1 MDAHPVADTGTA
13 SPHAFTETTVPSA
26 LQASLAAEFKDR
38 RPADIEQECR
48 QFIQQ
53 TALTCIELGK
63 RLCFLK
69 SLVAHGEW
77 LSTLERIGIA
87 RRPAQSMMRAAICFL
102 SNASGLRI
110 VEAAKSKSKLLEL
123 LVLDDEEVE
132 VMALGGEV
140 RGITIDA
147 LPGMTVANLRETL
160 KANTLADERPPSA
173 APAVKGGV
181 NAAFEQKA
189 KCFVDETS
197 TTPLQP
203 GDRIRSIHAHRTGF
217 VVRTYGDGSAAVHWD
232 DREPQPFGFAHERM
246 PRSLLELV
254 KRPDPAAAKARRKD
268 YCRELCR
275 TVARYADDAETLELA
290 RALEDVSAR
299 ILARRYCPG
308 LNAAAYEVFA
318 RYGMKDA
325 LTRFAVEGGAQ

>member
-13 SPHAFTETTVPSA
+13 LPHAFTKTTVPAS
-26 LQASLAAEFKDR
+26 LQASLAAEFKAR
-38 RPADIEQECR
+38 QPADIEQECR

-77 LSTLERIGIA
+77 LSTLERIGIGQ
-87 RRPAQSMMRAAICFL
+87 RLAQSMMRAAIRFL
-102 SNASGLRI
+102 SNSGGLRI

-132 VMALGGEV
+132 AMALGGEV

-147 LPGMTVANLRETL
+147 LPGMTVAKLRDTL
-160 KANTLADERPPSA
+160 KDITHVQAETKSQNQADQVS
-173 APAVKGGV
+173 
-181 NAAFEQKA
+181 

-197 TTPLQP
+197 AVPLQP
-203 GDRIRSIHAHRTGF
+203 GDRIRSIHAHRAGL
-217 VVRTYGDGSAAVHWD
+217 VVRVYDDCSAAVHWD
-232 DREPQPFGFAHERM
+232 DAEPQPFGFAHERM
-246 PRSLLELV
+246 PRHLLELV

-275 TVARYADDAETLELA
+275 MVARYADDAETLELA